1 MSEHSQPL
9 RVKLIQLDG
18 ALPNLGL
25 MKLAHWHRA
34 HGHDVVVTHRIEPDL
49 FEGAFDR
56 VYGAAI
62 FSFSAE
68 KIARF
73 RQCYPDGILG
83 GTGTNST
90 LTVEEL
96 LQVPTYEHYSYEGWN
111 IRYSLGFTQR
121 GCRLRCKFCVVP
133 SKEGRVRSTNSI
145 AEIWRGP
152 PYPKQLHLLDNDFFG
167 QPAAHWQERIA
178 ELRSGNFRVCL
189 SQGINIRLVTDEA
202 AAALASI
209 EYRDTK
215 FRERRLY
222 TAWDQLGDERTFF
235 RGVDRLTAAGI
246 LSSHLMVYMLVG
258 FDPHETWPRIWHR
271 FNAMV
276 ERGIRPYPMVY
287 DRTRADLRR
296 FQRWVVTGLYRAVPW
311 PEYLG
316 SMRREA
322 VDLRLGRNVS
332 EQQLSLE
339 AMSG

>member
-1 MSEHSQPL
+1 MSASTHGT

-68 KIARF
+68 KIVRF

-111 IRYSLGFTQR
+111 VRYSLGFTQR

-178 ELRSGNFRVCL
+178 ELRSGDFRVCL

-246 LSSHLMVYMLVG
+246 RSSHLMVYMLVG
-258 FDPHETWPRIWHR
+258 FDPYETWLRIWHR

-311 PEYLG
+311 SEYLG

-322 VDLRLGRNVS
+322 VDQRLRRNVGAR
-332 EQQLSLE
+332 QLSLE
-339 AMSG
+339 VIAG